1 MVVLD
6 KIVELDFRGILVA
19 ILQKTELEWESYDF

>member
-6 KIVELDFRGILVA
+6 KIVELDFRGILVV